1 MKNLWIK
8 IGLAIGG
15 IVAFIVLFREFA
27 EHENIAHEAVM
38 VSLPKQ
44 IGIASEAYK
53 KKVAVE
59 LALVQN
65 GRKDEIVAKFKKA
78 FGG

>member
-53 KKVAVE
+53 KK
-59 LALVQN
+59 L
-65 GRKDEIVAKFKKA
+65 
-78 FGG
+78 